1 MKPQDKISLIAISL
15 GWLAILL
22 MVEPKSAHSAEAS
35 STDNPQHMQKPAE
48 DTSKQENP
56 KANASE
62 AQKETASML
71 PEVSVNAAS
80 IKDTSIDPTQSITTI
95 TAKDLERTQP
105 ATIFDAIRD
114 VPGVGVSGGPRPS
127 GMTFNVRGYTDTE
140 DVAVKVDG
148 VSKGFEKYRMGGT
161 FIEPELLKSIEV
173 QRGPQIT
180 SGAGSLG
187 GTIIATTKDAADL
200 LKPGQKYGARAKFG
214 YANNNDEYS
223 RSYMVYGR
231 PHERI
236 DILYNYSNRQSNDI
250 TLADGSKLSTSA
262 IQSISK
268 LLKVSLFPTDNL
280 QLTTSIVSFQD
291 SGLQPYDATGSG
303 PAGFGY
309 VLRNI
314 DDMTWSETLR
324 FTPDSRWIDLKATYG
339 RGHTNLEDSIPPQEN
354 TFTNP
359 KFTFCKGTVFY
370 TNNGNGIPVT
380 TAPFNA
386 LCAGNLTDIYNYK
399 TATVDIANKSRIYE
413 GDYFQAAL
421 LAGFQYNQSERDVTR
436 VSENIN
442 YNKAR
447 YPDGFNAAAP
457 PGTKTTHAVY
467 LQPRFVLGALSITP
481 GVRWDKVTVE
491 AAGGTEKILQQNN
504 EATKVEFNQRTYSL
518 GLAYDIIPKRL
529 TLFSNYGQGFR
540 PPLLDEYFSQGGF
553 GSRCTAYNMPS
564 GPASGICGGL
574 YKPQLSESTE
584 AGISYQNPRLFNS
597 AAQLT
602 SKFTF
607 FHIHT
612 SRLLYSLGE
621 TTDGE
626 IVQRGKE
633 TRNGI
638 EFENTMS
645 YRMVY
650 GRMAYSRTA
659 GSISTDLRVPTTFLP
674 TELLYN
680 QQGRFPLYT
689 VPGNAL
695 SVTLGADI
703 SSTLNINVGYRKVSS
718 RTVVLSGDIADGSLV
733 FGKQDGYELF
743 NAGIHYRANEHL
755 GLRLIGENLAN
766 KQYNLDGGFGGSI
779 GLPAPGRNLRF
790 VAELTY

>member
-22 MVEPKSAHSAEAS
+22 MVGPKSAQSAETS
-35 STDNPQHMQKPAE
+35 STDNSQPIQKPTQ
-48 DTSKQENP
+48 DTSKQGNS

-127 GMTFNVRGYTDTE
+127 GMTFNVRGYTDNE

-303 PAGFGY
+303 PGSFGY
-309 VLRNI
+309 VIRNI
-314 DDMTWSETLR
+314 DDLTWSETLH
-324 FTPDSRWIDLKATYG
+324 FTPDNKWIDLKAIYG
-339 RGHTNLEDSIPPQEN
+339 RGHTDLQDIIPPQTN
-354 TFTNP
+354 SGSPNLQTNP
-359 KFTFCKGTVFY
+359 LCNGPLL
-370 TNNGNGIPVT
+370 NGNANNLV
-380 TAPFNA
+380 
-386 LCAGNLTDIYNYK
+386 CRGNLMDTYNYK
-399 TATVDIANKSRIYE
+399 TETIDISNKSRIYD
-413 GDYFQAAL
+413 GDYFKSSL
-421 LAGFQYNQSERDVTR
+421 LVGYQFNESERDVTR
-436 VSENIN
+436 VSENPT
-442 YNKAR
+442 YNAFFNPK
-447 YPDGFNAAAP
+447 GFNASVP
-457 PGTKTTHAVY
+457 PGTKTTYAIY
-467 LQPRFVLGALSITP
+467 LQPRFQLGALSITP
-481 GVRWDKVTVE
+481 GVRWDKLEVE
-491 AAGGTEKILQQNN
+491 AAGGSEKILRQNN
-504 EATKVEFNQRTYSL
+504 EATKVELGQRTYSL
-518 GLAYDIIPKRL
+518 GLAYDLIPKRL

-540 PPLLDEYFSQGGF
+540 PPLLDEYFTQGAF
-553 GSRCTAYNMPS
+553 GRCAAFNMPS
-564 GPASGICGGL
+564 GPKSGICGDL

-584 AGISYQNPRLFNS
+584 AGISYQNPRLFDT

-602 SKFTF
+602 SKFTY
-607 FHIHT
+607 FHIGT
-612 SRLLYSLGE
+612 SNLLSSLGE
-621 TTDGE
+621 TTSGE

-633 TRNGI
+633 SRNGI
-638 EFENTMS
+638 ELENTVS
-645 YRMVY
+645 YRMLY

-659 GSISTDLRVPTTFLP
+659 GSTDTDIRVRDPAILFP
-674 TELLYN
+674 SQLLYN

-695 SVTLGADI
+695 SITLGADLTK
-703 SSTLNINVGYRKVSS
+703 SLNININYRKISS
-718 RTVVLSGDIADGSLV
+718 RTVVESGDLTSGTLV

-743 NAGIHYRANEHL
+743 NVGIHYRANEYL
-755 GLRLIGENLAN
+755 GFRLIGENLAN

>member
-1 MKPQDKISLIAISL
+1 MKTQDKAYLTAITLCWIA
-15 GWLAILL
+15 ALL
-22 MVEPKSAHSAEAS
+22 LLSPDSAQSAETSAGNTKQQADEPDTLE
-35 STDNPQHMQKPAE
+35 STQKTPL
-48 DTSKQENP
+48 SLP
-56 KANASE
+56 K
-62 AQKETASML
+62 KDDITAL
-71 PEVSVNAAS
+71 PEVNVSAGK
-80 IKDTSIDPTQSITTI
+80 IKDTSIDPTQSITTV

-114 VPGVGVSGGPRPS
+114 VPGVSVSGGPRPS

-148 VSKGFEKYRMGGT
+148 VPKGFEKYRMGGT

-187 GTIIATTKDAADL
+187 GTIIATTKDASDL
-200 LKPGQKYGARAKFG
+200 LKPGQKYGARSKFG

-236 DILYNYSNRQSNDI
+236 DILYNYSNRQSNNI
-250 TLADGSKLSTSA
+250 TLADGSKLALSA
-262 IQSISK
+262 IESVSK
-268 LLKVSLFPTDNL
+268 LLKVSLFPIDSIK
-280 QLTTSIVSFQD
+280 LTTSIVSFED

-309 VLRNI
+309 VLRDI
-314 DDMTWSETLR
+314 DDLTWSETLH
-324 FTPDSRWIDLKATYG
+324 FAPEDNRWIDLKAIYG
-339 RGHTNLEDSIPPQEN
+339 KGHTNLQDFIPPQVS
-354 TFTNP
+354 TFINP
-359 KFTFCKGTVFY
+359 AFPFCKGTTFY
-370 TNNGNGIPVT
+370 TNNGNGIPLT
-380 TAPFNA
+380 NAPFNA
-386 LCAGNLTDIYNYK
+386 LCPGNLTDMYQYK
-399 TATVDIANKSRIYE
+399 TKTIDISNRARIYE
-413 GDYFQAAL
+413 GQDFKASL
-421 LAGFQYNQSERDVTR
+421 LIGYQYNESERDVTR
-436 VSENIN
+436 VTDNPN
-442 YNKAR
+442 TNLAR
-447 YPDGFNAAAP
+447 YPNGFNPNAP
-457 PGTKTTHAVY
+457 PGIKTTDAYY
-467 LQPRFVLGALSITP
+467 LQPRFEYGALSITP
-481 GVRWDKVTVE
+481 GVRWDAIKVE
-491 AAGGTEKILQQNN
+491 ATGGTEKILLQN
-504 EATKVEFNQRTYSL
+504 EEPTKVRLHERTYSL
-518 GLAYDIIPKRL
+518 GLAYELVPKRL

-553 GSRCTAYNMPS
+553 GSRCTAFNMPS
-564 GPASGICGGL
+564 GPASRICGDL

-584 AGISYQNPRLFNS
+584 AGISYRNPRLFDTT
-597 AAQLT
+597 AQLT
-602 SKFTF
+602 SKFTY
-607 FHIHT
+607 FHIST
-612 SRLLYSLGE
+612 TNLLYSLGE
-621 TTDGE
+621 TADGE

-633 TRNGI
+633 SRNGI

-645 YRMVY
+645 YRMLY
-650 GRMAYSRTA
+650 GRMAYSRTV
-659 GSISTDLRVPTTFLP
+659 GSTITDIRVPNPTIPFP

-695 SVTLGADI
+695 NITLGADLTK
-703 SSTLNINVGYRKVSS
+703 SLNVNINYRKVSS
-718 RTVVLSGDIADGSLV
+718 RTVVESGDISNGSLV

-743 NAGIHYRANEHL
+743 NAGIHYRANEYL
-755 GLRLIGENLAN
+755 GFRLIGENLAN

>member
-1 MKPQDKISLIAISL
+1 MQTQDKLSLIAITL
-15 GWLAILL
+15 CWLTALL
-22 MVEPKSAHSAEAS
+22 TLSPTAALSAEAE
-35 STDNPQHMQKPAE
+35 QKKE
-48 DTSKQENP
+48 
-56 KANASE
+56 E
-62 AQKETASML
+62 ATAL
-71 PEVSVNAAS
+71 PEVKVNAGK
-80 IKDTSIDPTQSITTI
+80 IKDISIDPTQSITTI

-105 ATIFDAIRD
+105 ATVFDAIRD
-114 VPGVGVSGGPRPS
+114 VPGVSVSGGPRPS
-127 GMTFNVRGYTDTE
+127 GMTFNVRGYTDNE

-148 VSKGFEKYRMGGT
+148 VPKGFEKYRMGGT

-200 LKPGQKYGARAKFG
+200 LKPGQKYGARSKFG

-231 PHERI
+231 PDERI
-236 DILYNYSNRQSNDI
+236 DILYNYSNRQSNNI
-250 TLADGSKLSTSA
+250 TLADGSKLATSA
-262 IQSISK
+262 IESISK

-280 QLTTSIVSFQD
+280 KLTTSIVSFKD

-309 VLRNI
+309 VIRSI
-314 DDMTWSETLR
+314 DDLTWSETLH
-324 FTPDSRWIDLKATYG
+324 FTPDNKWVDLKAIYG
-339 RGHTNLEDSIPPQEN
+339 KGHTNLEDFIPPQEN

-359 KFTFCKGTVFY
+359 LPPPPFSCKGTIFHI
-370 TNNGNGIPVT
+370 NNI
-380 TAPFNA
+380 PFNNINTNTR
-386 LCAGNLTDIYNYK
+386 CPGNLTDVYEYK
-399 TATVDIANKSRIYE
+399 TETIDIANKSRIFE
-413 GDYFQAAL
+413 NEQLKVSL
-421 LAGFQYNQSERDVTR
+421 LSGYQFNESDRDVTR
-436 VSENIN
+436 VSENLN
-442 YNKAR
+442 YNQAK
-447 YPDGFNAAAP
+447 YPNGFNAAAP
-457 PGTKTTHAVY
+457 PGIKTTNAIY
-467 LQPRFVLGALSITP
+467 LQPRFELGALTITP
-481 GVRWDKVTVE
+481 GVRWDKVKVE
-491 AAGGTEKILQQNN
+491 ASGGTEKILRQNK
-504 EATKVEFNQRTYSL
+504 EDTKVEINQRTYSL
-518 GLAYDIIPKRL
+518 GLAYDLIPKRL

-553 GSRCTAYNMPS
+553 GSRCTPYNMPS
-564 GPASGICGGL
+564 GPASGICGDL

-584 AGISYQNPRLFNS
+584 AGISYRNPRLFDTS
-597 AAQLT
+597 AQLT
-602 SKFTF
+602 TKFTY
-607 FHIHT
+607 FHINT

-621 TTDGE
+621 TSDGD

-638 EFENTMS
+638 EFESTMS

-650 GRMAYSRTA
+650 SRMAYSRTA
-659 GSISTDLRVPTTFLP
+659 GATSTDFRPKLDPTVFP
-674 TELLYN
+674 PPDQLLYTG
-680 QQGRFPLYT
+680 QGRFPLYT

-695 SVTLGADI
+695 SVTLGADLTK
-703 SSTLNINVGYRKVSS
+703 SLNVNINYRKVSS
-718 RTVVLSGDIADGSLV
+718 RTVVESGDISNGSLV

-743 NAGIHYRANEHL
+743 NAGIHYRVNEYL
-755 GLRLIGENLAN
+755 GFRLIGENLAN